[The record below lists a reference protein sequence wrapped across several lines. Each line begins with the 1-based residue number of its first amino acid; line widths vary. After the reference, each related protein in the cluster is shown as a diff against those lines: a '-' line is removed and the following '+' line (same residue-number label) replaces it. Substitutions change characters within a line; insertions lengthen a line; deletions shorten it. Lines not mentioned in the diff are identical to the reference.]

1 MKNYLRYIYAILA
14 IPLAVLLR
22 FALVPL
28 IGHGIPYI
36 ILFPVTTGVALLAGM
51 GPAVMTGFFGAIV
64 TDYFFIPPLHSITMD
79 VAHITRAFV
88 MVLTSIFVGYISNAL
103 KVAREKAEKQAL
115 SFQESEARLKR
126 SQEIAHLGSWELDLV
141 NNVLIWSDEI
151 YRIFGLQPQEFDA
164 TYEAFLE
171 AVHPDDRT
179 LVNEAYSGSLRDGRD
194 IYEIEHRVVRKSTG
208 EIRHVHEKCAHIRNE
223 SGQIIRSVGMV
234 HDITDRKKAEDALIR
249 AKEEW
254 ERTFDTVPDLIAIL
268 DNNHRICRVNRAMAQ
283 KLGLEPGQCVG
294 RPCYKY
300 VHGLS
305 EPPAFCPHTC
315 TVRDG
320 LQHIEEVHEERLGGH
335 FLVSTTPMFDEG
347 GAVIGS
353 VHVARDIT
361 ERKRAE
367 EEVIKL
373 NEELKDKIIQLEA
386 ANNELDA
393 FSYSVSHDLSAPLRS
408 VAGFSQAL
416 LDDYAGKLDAEGKDH
431 LERIIAATQRMGLLI
446 DDLLKLSRISRAE
459 MRGEEVNLS
468 GIAGKIAAMLRKTQT
483 ERKAEFII
491 AEGLTAQGDENLLT
505 IVLENLLG
513 NAWKFTGKNS
523 NTVIEFGVA
532 QREGNQAYFVKD
544 NGAGFDMSY
553 AGKMFSPFQR
563 LHSVKDFPGTGI
575 GLATVKRII
584 NRHGGSV
591 WIEAGVNRGTTVY
604 FTL

>member
-14 IPLAVLLR
+14 IPLAILLR

-28 IGHGIPYI
+28 IGYGIPYI

-51 GPAVMTGFFGAIV
+51 GPAVLTGFFGSIV

-88 MVLTSIFVGYISNAL
+88 MVLTSVFVGYIGNAL
-103 KVAREKAEKQAL
+103 KGAREKAEKQAL

-151 YRIFGLQPQEFDA
+151 YRIFGLQPQEFGA

-194 IYEIEHRVVRKSTG
+194 TYEIGHRVVRKDTG
-208 EIRHVHEKCAHIRNE
+208 EIRYVHEKCTHIRNE

-234 HDITDRKKAEDALIR
+234 HDITDSKKAEDALLR

-268 DNNHRICRVNRAMAQ
+268 DNNHRILRVNKAMAQ
-283 KLGLEPGQCVG
+283 KLGQEPGQCLG
-294 RPCYKY
+294 LPCYKY

-361 ERKRAE
+361 ERKLAE

-373 NEELKDKIIQLEA
+373 NEELKDKVIQLEM

-393 FSYSVSHDLSAPLRS
+393 FSYSVSHDLRSPLRS

-431 LERIIAATQRMGLLI
+431 LQRIIAATQRMGLLI
-446 DDLLKLSRISRAE
+446 DDLLKLSRISRAG
-459 MRGEEVNLS
+459 MNLKKVS
-468 GIAGKIAAMLRKTQT
+468 LSELAAKIAEAIRKEHP
-483 ERKAEFII
+483 ERGVDIKI
-491 AEGLTAQGDENLLT
+491 AEGLFAYGDEHLLNV
-505 IVLENLLG
+505 VLENLLA
-513 NAWKFTGKNS
+513 NAWKFTGKNPRA
-523 NTVIEFGVA
+523 VIEFGITEH
-532 QREGNQAYFVKD
+532 EGRQAYFVKD
-544 NGAGFDMSY
+544 NGAGFDMLY

-563 LHSVKDFPGTGI
+563 LHCASEFPGTGI
-575 GLATVKRII
+575 GLATVRRVIE
-584 NRHGGSV
+584 RHGGKV
-591 WIEAGVNRGTTVY
+591 WIEAEVGKGATVY